1 MASLNPFQTLIA
13 TKYRLSKSRTL
24 PILSEVT
31 INLFSGSIEMRKIRR
46 FESSKSIREVTG
58 ISTGWEVEEED
69 EDEDEDEDE
78 LLELLVTLRKIE
90 EIELEIIP
98 ATFALTYPV
107 SLLKF

>member
-69 EDEDEDEDE
+69 EDEDDE

-98 ATFALTYPV
+98 ATLALTYPV